1 MMKRMS
7 NLPPG
12 PRSAVWSILH
22 YLRDPFG
29 CMSPY
34 VKQYGDTLLMPGNP
48 GLVFTGDPEVI
59 RAIYTADPD
68 TFEPMNRDMAVFLGD
83 SSMILASGVEHKRL
97 RKLLM
102 PPFVG
107 SRMRA
112 YGGAMCSL
120 TEEATASWTP
130 GQTVSILETAQRIS
144 LRVILAAVFGVGDAA
159 QMDALAT
166 LLLSLVNGLSP
177 IVAMV
182 PALRHEFG
190 GIGPYATFLKR
201 KRALYAAFDYSFWN
215 TLTGVGDREHLLDL
229 AGPDATPPS
238 VSDAFDAL
246 IEAARAAPEREDIL
260 AVLLRGRDDAGQ
272 PLSDDE
278 IKDQLLLLVIA
289 GHETTAI
296 SIAWAMHALHQA
308 ETGPVRERLLAEID
322 GVGADPESLSAAP
335 YLEAVC
341 QETLRRYP
349 LAPAVSPRKLLKPF
363 ILPGQYSLPE
373 GMGVVVSTTM
383 THFNPAIYP
392 DPFVFRP
399 ERFLER
405 SFSPFEFVPF
415 GGGARRCI
423 GAAMAAHELRLVVG
437 TLLKR
442 FRFDPSARP
451 DNGTVRATNIGPKH
465 GVKLRVAERRA
476 G

>member
-201 KRALYAAFDYSFWN
+201 KRALYA
-215 TLTGVGDREHLLDL
+215 
-229 AGPDATPPS
+229 
-238 VSDAFDAL
+238 AFDAL

>member
-1 MMKRMS
+1 MMQHMS

-12 PRSAVWSILH
+12 PRSAVWSVLH

-68 TFEPMNRDMAVFLGD
+68 TFAPMNQDMAVFLGD
-83 SSMILASGVEHKRL
+83 SSMILASGPEHKRL

-112 YGGAMCSL
+112 YGGAMCAL

-144 LRVILAAVFGVGDAA
+144 LRVILAAVFGVADAA
-159 QMDALAT
+159 RMDSLGT
-166 LLLSLVNGLSP
+166 LLLTLVNGLSP
-177 IVAMV
+177 IVAIV
-182 PALRHEFG
+182 PALRREFG
-190 GIGPYATFLKR
+190 GIGPYATYLKR
-201 KRALYAAFDYSFWN
+201 KRALYAAFD
-215 TLTGVGDREHLLDL
+215 
-229 AGPDATPPS
+229 
-238 VSDAFDAL
+238 AL
-246 IEAARAAPEREDIL
+246 IEAARAGPEREDIL
-260 AVLLRGRDDAGQ
+260 SQLLRGRDEAGQ

-308 ETGPVRERLLAEID
+308 ETGPVRERLLAELD
-322 GVGADPESLSAAP
+322 GIGADPESLSAAP

-349 LAPAVSPRKLLKPF
+349 LAPAVSPRKLLKPL
-363 ILPGQYSLPE
+363 ILPGQYFIPE

-451 DNGTVRATNIGPKH
+451 DNGKVRATNIGPKH
-465 GVKLRVAERRA
+465 GVKLRVIERRA